1 MDNLSAVFH
10 DRFSKLH
17 EVTSNYNQ
25 ATLLDKLIYWWQISK
40 YTLDDGHIW
49 FTRSIDQIAND
60 SQISKRSV
68 ERYLS
73 EFEKNGL
80 IYKIN
85 RLFMKKHLYIRITD
99 KLLTIL
105 CETSKPNNDSYPK
118 NEMVSES
125 QPINLTSLVQ
135 TNTFGG
141 SSTGRIS
148 YTLEHKGSNEIVSAQ
163 EDSLFLDQF
172 GVIDSANL
180 ACSIYKGKD
189 NNLIIN
195 NTVSKPSIVNNLE
208 TTLKNTQLETYPT
221 YEIEKQIGERITEI
235 FKNYIKGTMRNLQTQ
250 HQLVFSNPEQL
261 FAEIV
266 FSVLNVQN
274 QFPGI
279 IDNHHRI
286 NLIAKLLR
294 QKKWRTPKGFYNHWD
309 IGQVYKLK
317 LEKQDMKQQQIKAE
331 AADRI
336 DYGYQH
342 QNNVSP
348 SVNHYQQEA
357 KLKPL
362 KSKHREMSLLISS
375 ETRYLNDM
383 EACFLKKPDAI
394 IKQIINTT
402 AIKLAKLHEDV
413 GELSQQIQHQQQAA

>member
-1 MDNLSAVFH
+1 M
-10 DRFSKLH
+10 
-17 EVTSNYNQ
+17 
-25 ATLLDKLIYWWQISK
+25 I
-40 YTLDDGHIW
+40 
-49 FTRSIDQIAND
+49 
-60 SQISKRSV
+60 
-68 ERYLS
+68 
-73 EFEKNGL
+73 
-80 IYKIN
+80 
-85 RLFMKKHLYIRITD
+85 
-99 KLLTIL
+99 
-105 CETSKPNNDSYPK
+105 
-118 NEMVSES
+118 SES
-125 QPINLTSLVQ
+125 QPINLTNIVQ

-148 YTLEHKGSNEIVSAQ
+148 YTLEHKGPNEIVSAQ
-163 EDSLFLDQF
+163 EDSLFLDQI

-195 NTVSKPSIVNNLE
+195 NTVSQPSIVNNLE

-317 LEKQDMKQQQIKAE
+317 LEKQDMKQQHIKAE

-336 DYGYQH
+336 GYGYQH

-362 KSKHREMSLLISS
+362 KSKHREISLLISS

-413 GELSQQIQHQQQAA
+413 GELSQQIQHQQAA

>member
-10 DRFSKLH
+10 ERFSKLH
-17 EVTSNYNQ
+17 EVTNNYNQ
-25 ATLLDKLIYWWQISK
+25 TTLLDKLIYWWQISK

-49 FTRSIDQIAND
+49 FTRSIDQISKD

-73 EFEKNGL
+73 EFEKKGL
-80 IYKIN
+80 IYKVN

-99 KLLTIL
+99 KLLAII
-105 CETSKPNNDSYPK
+105 CETLNPNKGLSPK
-118 NEMVSES
+118 DETSPEL
-125 QPINLTSLVQ
+125 QPINLTNLFQ
-135 TNTFGG
+135 RNTVGG
-141 SSTGRIS
+141 SSTERIS
-148 YTLEHKGSNEIVSAQ
+148 YKLEDNDPNEMVSAQ
-163 EDSLFLDQF
+163 EDCLFSIQI
-172 GVIDSANL
+172 GAIDSANL

-189 NNLIIN
+189 NNLVIN
-195 NTVSKPSIVNNLE
+195 NTVSQPSIVNNLKTAHKSAE
-208 TTLKNTQLETYPT
+208 LETYPT
-221 YEIEKQIGERITEI
+221 YGIEKQIGERITDI

-261 FAEIV
+261 FAEII
-266 FSVLNVQN
+266 FSVLNVEN
-274 QFPGI
+274 QFPGV

-317 LEKQDMKQQQIKAE
+317 LEKQGMKQQHIKE
-331 AADRI
+331 KAADRI

-342 QNNVSP
+342 QNNHAP
-348 SVNHYQQEA
+348 SVNHYKQEA

-362 KSKHREMSLLISS
+362 KSKYCEISLLISS

-383 EACFLKKPDAI
+383 EACFLKKPDLI

-402 AIKLAKLHEDV
+402 AIKLAKLHEDLE
-413 GELSQQIQHQQQAA
+413 ELNQQIQYQKAA

>member
-10 DRFSKLH
+10 ERFSKLH

-80 IYKIN
+80 IYKVN

-99 KLLTIL
+99 KLLAII
-105 CETSKPNNDSYPK
+105 CETSNLNKGLSPK
-118 NEMVSES
+118 NEVAPAL
-125 QPINLTSLVQ
+125 QPINLTNLVQ

-141 SSTGRIS
+141 SSTDLIS
-148 YTLEHKGSNEIVSAQ
+148 YTLEDKGPNEIVSAQ
-163 EDSLFLDQF
+163 EDRLFLDQI
-172 GVIDSANL
+172 GAIDSANL

-195 NTVSKPSIVNNLE
+195 NTVSQPSIVNNLE
-208 TTLKNTQLETYPT
+208 TTFKSTQLETYPT
-221 YEIEKQIGERITEI
+221 YEIEKQIGERITET

-261 FAEIV
+261 FSEII
-266 FSVLNVQN
+266 FSVLNVEN
-274 QFPGI
+274 QFPGV

-317 LEKQDMKQQQIKAE
+317 LEKQDMKQQHIKTK

-342 QNNVSP
+342 RNNVSP

-362 KSKHREMSLLISS
+362 KSKYREISLLISS

-383 EACFLKKPDAI
+383 EAFFLKKPDAI

-413 GELSQQIQHQQQAA
+413 GALSQQIQHQQAA

>member
-1 MDNLSAVFH
+1 M
-10 DRFSKLH
+10 
-17 EVTSNYNQ
+17 
-25 ATLLDKLIYWWQISK
+25 LDKLIYWWQISK

-49 FTRSIDQIAND
+49 FTRSIEQIAND

-99 KLLTIL
+99 KLLAIIG
-105 CETSKPNNDSYPK
+105 ETTNINKDSSPK
-118 NEMVSES
+118 NGMEPKL
-125 QPINLTSLVQ
+125 QPIKFTHLVK

-141 SSTGRIS
+141 SSTEQVYCTLNQENPSENIS
-148 YTLEHKGSNEIVSAQ
+148 KQDDG
-163 EDSLFLDQF
+163 LFLNQF

-189 NNLIIN
+189 SNLIIN
-195 NTVSKPSIVNNLE
+195 NTVSQPNIVNNFE
-208 TTLKNTQLETYPT
+208 NMPQNKKSETYPA
-221 YEIEKQIGERITEI
+221 YSIEKQIGERLTET

-266 FSVLNVQN
+266 FSVLNVEN

-279 IDNHHRI
+279 RDNHHRI

-309 IGQVYKLK
+309 VGQVYKLK
-317 LEKQDMKQQQIKAE
+317 LEKQDIKQIQKTEI
-331 AADRI
+331 ADSI
-336 DYGYQH
+336 DYGYKQ
-342 QNNVSP
+342 QNNITNA
-348 SVNHYQQEA
+348 VNHYQQEA
-357 KLKPL
+357 NLKPL
-362 KSKHREMSLLISS
+362 KSKYREISLLISS
-375 ETRYLNDM
+375 ETKYLNDM

-402 AIKLAKLHEDV
+402 AIKIAKLHEDMDD
-413 GELSQQIQHQQQAA
+413 LNQQIQHQQAA

>member
-163 EDSLFLDQF
+163 EDSLFLDQI

-195 NTVSKPSIVNNLE
+195 NTVSQPSIVNNLE

-336 DYGYQH
+336 DYG
-342 QNNVSP
+342 
-348 SVNHYQQEA
+348 
-357 KLKPL
+357 
-362 KSKHREMSLLISS
+362 
-375 ETRYLNDM
+375 
-383 EACFLKKPDAI
+383 
-394 IKQIINTT
+394 
-402 AIKLAKLHEDV
+402 
-413 GELSQQIQHQQQAA
+413 